1 MCYNI
6 ASVVFK
12 ATELYELPSFFDC
25 KSCGLFPPQPEIE
38 PTSCTGSF
46 NHCITSKVLKVGF

>member
-12 ATELYELPSFFDC
+12 ATELYELPSFFVWPCLQLIITQGFD
-25 KSCGLFPPQPEIE
+25 
-38 PTSCTGSF
+38 GSWY
-46 NHCITSKVLKVGF
+46 NMKE

>member
-25 KSCGLFPPQPEIE
+25 KSCGLFPPQPEIK
-38 PTSCTGSF
+38 PTPPALEVLTIASPGKS
-46 NHCITSKVLKVGF
+46 SK